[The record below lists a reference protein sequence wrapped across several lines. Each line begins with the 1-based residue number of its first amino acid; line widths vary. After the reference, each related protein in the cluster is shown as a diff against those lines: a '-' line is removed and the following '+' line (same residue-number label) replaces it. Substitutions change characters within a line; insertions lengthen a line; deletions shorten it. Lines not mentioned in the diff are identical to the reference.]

1 MTVNHMPATTRLFGL
16 LLIVLGLASYV
27 TTGRTSVTALIPAF
41 VGAVFV
47 ILALV
52 ARNPAAR
59 KHVMHAAVA
68 LALLG
73 ALGTLGRIIPA
84 VRDGNTTRPAVL
96 AQIAMTV
103 MLLVYVALG
112 VRSFIEAR
120 RARGQKT

>member
-73 ALGTLGRIIPA
+73 ALGTLGRIVPA

-103 MLLVYVALG
+103 LLLVYVALG

-120 RARGQKT
+120 RARK

>member
-41 VGAVFV
+41 VGVVFV

-120 RARGQKT
+120 RARK

>member
-41 VGAVFV
+41 VGVVFV
-47 ILALV
+47 ILAFV

-103 MLLVYVALG
+103 LLLVYVALG

-120 RARGQKT
+120 RARK